1 MYVINRSENTEY
13 ITLIF
18 PSFIFYLCP
27 LLFGFEQF
35 DHSKIYDTPSSTPYY
50 DRISEH
56 LLQSPVE
63 ARYVIIRLT
72 EYDFNTAGHLY
83 NVLRTELYGCD
94 GLQAMQTGKQWRRK
108 GLDF

>member
-1 MYVINRSENTEY
+1 MEY

-18 PSFIFYLCP
+18 PSFIFFSSP

-35 DHSKIYDTPSSTPYY
+35 DHSKVYESSSPTPYY

-56 LLQSPVE
+56 HLPSPVE

-72 EYDFNTAGHLY
+72 RYDFTNAGHLY
-83 NVLRTELYGCD
+83 NVLRTELYGC

-108 GLDF
+108 GLGF